1 MIVLRQHRETRRLT
15 AVPPQIDFSEP
26 MAIDGVMSLLRRT
39 FHGQITIITQNFRV
53 VQVERKENFNPEE
66 LQGADA
72 LSLKEDGLNFEAVQK
87 RIIGALKG
95 LEFGQVV
102 LVVKKGRLA
111 QIERLRKERYSD
123 LQGVYGDGI

>member
-1 MIVLRQHRETRRLT
+1 MIVTRRMEPKRLSVT
-15 AVPPQIDFSEP
+15 PPPTDIMEP
-26 MAIDGVMSLLRRT
+26 FILEGVTDLLRRT

-66 LQGADA
+66 LSGEVNLA
-72 LSLKEDGLNFEAVQK
+72 LKDDGINLPVVRK
-87 RIIGALKG
+87 RIAEALKG
-95 LEFGQVV
+95 LEFGQVI